1 MPTSPPNGPGS
12 GAQDGASQLKT
23 RAAEIGQK
31 AANAIDDRRDALA
44 SGMESAATT
53 LHARA
58 ESLPG
63 GEKVARA
70 AHAAAQSLEDAS
82 DYVRD
87 QDLRGMLSDAR
98 QLVQRNPGAVLLA
111 AVAAGFLLARA
122 FSGSGEQ
129 GRVES

>member
-1 MPTSPPNGPGS
+1 VPTSTPNGPES
-12 GAQDGASQLKT
+12 AAQDGASQIKT

-31 AANAIDDRRDALA
+31 AADAIDDRRDTLA
-44 SGMESAATT
+44 TGMESAASA

-87 QDLRGMLSDAR
+87 QDLRGMLADVQ
-98 QLVQRNPGAVLLA
+98 QLVKRHPGAVLLT
-111 AVAAGFLLARA
+111 AVAAGFLLARSL
-122 FSGSGEQ
+122 SGSAERGH
-129 GRVES
+129 VEP